1 MASKA
6 VISDTPPFRLTSAI
20 QARGHRW
27 FSRPGELNLIG
38 IRTPGTVSGRF
49 DDLMMASVRHKDG
62 RWHTWAFP
70 CTTDPG
76 TYYLGKPISP
86 RGTAMLCQGQY
97 EGAYRLG
104 LHKGKYKALVQAA
117 PVKIIRGHDRDAL
130 LYEGGSEER
139 GMFGI
144 NIHRAGARGT
154 TDEVGRYSAG
164 CQVLADATD
173 FKTLMGLA
181 TLHTELYGPAITY
194 TLIDMRELE
203 LEARRTA
210 GFAALVL
217 AALIS
222 LWESFRAKTTY
233 KTANTNS
240 RKRKTVYT

>member
-1 MASKA
+1 MPSKA
-6 VISDTPPFRLTSAI
+6 TISNAPPFRLHAAVL
-20 QARGHRW
+20 ARGHRW
-27 FSRPGELNLIG
+27 YSQPGELNLVG

-49 DDLMMASVRHKDG
+49 DDLMMTSVRHRDG
-62 RWHTWAFP
+62 RWHTWAFA

-76 TYYLGKPISP
+76 TYYLGKPLSP

-104 LHKGKYKALVQAA
+104 LHKGKYNALVQAR
-117 PVKIIRGHDRDAL
+117 PVRIVRGHDREAL
-130 LYEGGSEER
+130 LYEGGTEEQ
-139 GMFGI
+139 GIYGI

-164 CQVLADATD
+164 CQVLANAKD
-173 FKTLMGLA
+173 FETLMELA
-181 TLHTELYGPAITY
+181 SLHTELYGPAITY

-217 AALIS
+217 AALLS
-222 LWESFRAKTTY
+222 LWESLRPRSKRASATKARKK
-233 KTANTNS
+233 KTAS
-240 RKRKTVYT
+240 P